1 MHELWGAWSLR
12 GATCVRVAIAQAT
25 EAEVAE
31 HEAATEQREAAPSA
45 AARAQAEA
53 VRAST
58 ALQPHCSSAEQLA
71 LEVAQCCLS
80 RVCVP
85 CDG

>member
-1 MHELWGAWSLR
+1 M
-12 GATCVRVAIAQAT
+12 RVAIAQAT
-25 EAEVAE
+25 EAEAAE
-31 HEAATEQREAAPSA
+31 HEAAARAVIEQREAAPSA

-58 ALQPHCSSAEQLA
+58 VLQPHCSSAEQLA

-80 RVCVP
+80 SVCVP
-85 CDG
+85 CYG